1 MFTEVVVLKNKGEGG
16 GVQELFSKIIQT
28 KISLRDIFKV
38 CERVYVKFTL
48 KKH

>member
-16 GVQELFSKIIQT
+16 VQDLFSKIIQK